1 MRFYQTITILP
12 DALISAVFL
21 RQQIW
26 RQLHL
31 ILAENKTGEN
41 SSAVAV
47 AFPDYC
53 RKPQT
58 PGEPSAVA
66 GEDYPSLAE
75 LGLSVRLAAFYP
87 YIRLSGILPVPEKT
101 LPVSYIREHV
111 KGLRRSQTAGAGRLF
126 IPETLPFIWTKSL
139 SGGRHHR
146 LFPFL
151 SGNWMQ
157 NLPQKGGLPVTD

>member
-58 PGEPSAVA
+58 PGNRLRLLA
-66 GEDYPSLAE
+66 GDYPSLAE
-75 LGLSVRLAAFYP
+75 LGLSVRLAAF
-87 YIRLSGILPVPEKT
+87 LPVY
-101 LPVSYIREHV
+101 PVKRD
-111 KGLRRSQTAGAGRLF
+111 LTCAG
-126 IPETLPFIWTKSL
+126 K
-139 SGGRHHR
+139 
-146 LFPFL
+146 
-151 SGNWMQ
+151 N
-157 NLPQKGGLPVTD
+157 VTGQLHP

>member
-58 PGEPSAVA
+58 PGNRLRLLA
-66 GEDYPSLAE
+66 GDYPSLAE

-126 IPETLPFIWTKSL
+126 IPETLPL
-139 SGGRHHR
+139 SGRNRCQEADITGHF
-146 LFPFL
+146 LFL

-157 NLPQKGGLPVTD
+157 NLPQKDGLPVTD

>member
-1 MRFYQTITILP
+1 MKTAVLLLSHFRIT
-12 DALISAVFL
+12 AASRRHQGNRL
-21 RQQIW
+21 R
-26 RQLHL
+26 L
-31 ILAENKTGEN
+31 LAG
-41 SSAVAV
+41 
-47 AFPDYC
+47 
-53 RKPQT
+53 
-58 PGEPSAVA
+58 
-66 GEDYPSLAE
+66 DYPSLAE

-126 IPETLPFIWTKSL
+126 IPKRCRL
-139 SGGRHHR
+139 SGRNRCQEADITGYF
-146 LFPFL
+146 LFL

>member
-58 PGEPSAVA
+58 PGTVCGCWP
-66 GEDYPSLAE
+66 GITLLWRNWGSLY
-75 LGLSVRLAAFYP
+75 G
-87 YIRLSGILPVPEKT
+87 
-101 LPVSYIREHV
+101 
-111 KGLRRSQTAGAGRLF
+111 
-126 IPETLPFIWTKSL
+126 
-139 SGGRHHR
+139 
-146 LFPFL
+146 
-151 SGNWMQ
+151 
-157 NLPQKGGLPVTD
+157 

>member
-58 PGEPSAVA
+58 PNRLRLLA
-66 GEDYPSLAE
+66 GDYPSLAE

-87 YIRLSGILPVPEKT
+87 YIRLSGILPVPEKR
-101 LPVSYIREHV
+101 Y
-111 KGLRRSQTAGAGRLF
+111 RS
-126 IPETLPFIWTKSL
+126 
-139 SGGRHHR
+139 
-146 LFPFL
+146 
-151 SGNWMQ
+151 
-157 NLPQKGGLPVTD
+157 VTSVNM